1 MVCDV
6 NSQTWPATPRQRE
19 RSPLALSDLAALA
32 SAGPVTPSASCAP
45 LGTATGWLSTLR
57 SSTPQ
62 PSAPRWATLRATRA
76 DPWSYKPLLQSALT
90 GLVPSEVFAR
100 RTKGDYSAEDYRG
113 ARRAIT
119 ELRTLLRDSRLAD
132 LGVIEP
138 GPVLAA
144 LDRMV
149 TGIGVPLGPLNTLLA
164 TELWLRTMND
174 GREGVLS
181 ACSP

>member
-1 MVCDV
+1 MAVHAPFLDTAAV
-6 NSQTWPATPRQRE
+6 R
-19 RSPLALSDLAALA
+19 AALA
-32 SAGPVTPSASCAP
+32 VPAV
-45 LGTATGWLSTLR
+45 
-57 SSTPQ
+57 
-62 PSAPRWATLRATRA
+62 TRA